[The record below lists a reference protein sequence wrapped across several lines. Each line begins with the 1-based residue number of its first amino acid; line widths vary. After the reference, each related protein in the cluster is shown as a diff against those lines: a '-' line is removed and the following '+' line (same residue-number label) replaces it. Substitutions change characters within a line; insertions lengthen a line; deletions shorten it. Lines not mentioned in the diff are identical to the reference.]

1 MAVLK
6 VSNRSVYI
14 VTGQI
19 SQTVNFCRESNL
31 RSDYEYILRLPIS
44 QKVTAD
50 DLARFQLVE
59 EAITWLVSNRS
70 AEVERSPSLDA
81 ACDSL
86 GGDLK
91 PEPPVVTTDNEAS
104 WIERARRLTEL
115 SIDELLLEFLDMP
128 YLHRVEHSVHTRLC
142 AILGGH
148 PHFDRHLSLAGGLSL
163 TQAIHK
169 EWPETIPRPEK
180 NNRRGNFDIAILS
193 PARISRA
200 NAEEFCSGRIIAP
213 IVIEMGLNYDE
224 GHLAGDVEKLLNSKV
239 EFGYVVHLLR
249 DKKEDLLLEETIHSL
264 DPNGTIRVGFASVFG
279 GHKRVKLLSEKEI
292 HEV

>member
-1 MAVLK
+1 MAVLQI
-6 VSNRSVYI
+6 NGCRVYI
-14 VTGQI
+14 VTRRI
-19 SQTVNFCRESNL
+19 SQTVNFCREGNV
-31 RSDYEYILRLPIS
+31 RSEYEYILRLPIS
-44 QKVTAD
+44 QKVAAD
-50 DLARFQLVE
+50 DLVNFQLVE
-59 EAITWLVSNRS
+59 EAITWLVGSRG
-70 AEVERSPSLDA
+70 AVIERSPLLDA
-81 ACDSL
+81 DCDSFDN
-86 GGDLK
+86 DLK
-91 PEPPVVTTDNEAS
+91 SEPPVVATDTEAS
-104 WIERARRLTEL
+104 WIQRARRLTEL
-115 SIDELLLEFLDMP
+115 SIDELVLEFLDMP

-148 PHFDRHLSLAGGLSL
+148 PHFDRHVSLGGGLSL
-163 TQAIHK
+163 TQTIHK

-193 PARISRA
+193 PARISGA
-200 NAEEFCSGRIIAP
+200 STEGFCSGRIIAP